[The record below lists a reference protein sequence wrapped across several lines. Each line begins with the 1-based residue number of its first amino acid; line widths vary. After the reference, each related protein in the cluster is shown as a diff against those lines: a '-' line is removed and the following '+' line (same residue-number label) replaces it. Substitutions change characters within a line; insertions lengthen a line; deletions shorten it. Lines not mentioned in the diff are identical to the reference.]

1 MICTDSEGK
10 GGIGWREREEEER
23 GGGKRDGVST
33 RESAREVGGLSRDW
47 SFRYSDSDWR
57 EERLKKNGDK
67 SSHG

>member
-23 GGGKRDGVST
+23 GGGKRHDGVST

-47 SFRYSDSDWR
+47 SFRLSDWR

-67 SSHG
+67 RSHG